1 MSEPNNL
8 LFRNEVIQRQGTR
21 WLGSIQLLQPISSTL
36 IAIVSALISAS
47 LVLFIF
53 FGSYGKKAKVSG
65 VTVPIAGSVSVTS
78 STGGIIRNMRV
89 REGLFVEKGSPLL
102 DIVTPRDG
110 ENGDVGQ
117 LIEQQIRIR
126 QSTLQSERRA
136 RLAQDSERRR
146 SAEAKLS
153 NLNLEFNQLNE
164 EILLVK
170 ARKTFAEESVKK
182 LQTLQESGFV
192 SSSQTQQKQE
202 DLIDIVSRLG
212 ALIRSRTQLENT
224 RISLMSEWNNL
235 SIALDA
241 DLSQIDRAIAGT
253 DQELAENSTRRA
265 SRILAPESGMVT
277 AISYQEGQ
285 TIGVGQTI
293 LNIVA
298 SDRATNLNP
307 KVEVHLFAP
316 SKTIGFVTPGQIVRI
331 RFQSFPYQKF
341 GLYEGAITNVSKTPF
356 APSELPANL
365 ASTILSNSQQ
375 TILGFNSNEALFRIK
390 VQLNSQSVS
399 LYGRSQPLKAGMT
412 LEADIMQDRRKIW
425 EWIAEPLIAST
436 K

>member
-1 MSEPNNL
+1 
-8 LFRNEVIQRQGTR
+8 
-21 WLGSIQLLQPISSTL
+21 
-36 IAIVSALISAS
+36 
-47 LVLFIF
+47 
-53 FGSYGKKAKVSG
+53 
-65 VTVPIAGSVSVTS
+65 
-78 STGGIIRNMRV
+78 MRV